1 MSKTKSA
8 TRFHLAQHTPAPLLS
23 GRMMHFGVRQIA
35 AVISAAALIFF
46 CSCEKHRLGED
57 PEVQKEHDATEDVA
71 APNKADLPEAAMK
84 SPTPAEFF
92 PKTSPT
98 P

>member
-1 MSKTKSA
+1 
-8 TRFHLAQHTPAPLLS
+8 
-23 GRMMHFGVRQIA
+23 MHFGIRQIA

-57 PEVQKEHDATEDVA
+57 PEAQKEHDGTENA
-71 APNKADLPEAAMK
+71 AAANKAETPETGTK

-92 PKTSPT
+92 PKTTPSP
-98 P
+98 